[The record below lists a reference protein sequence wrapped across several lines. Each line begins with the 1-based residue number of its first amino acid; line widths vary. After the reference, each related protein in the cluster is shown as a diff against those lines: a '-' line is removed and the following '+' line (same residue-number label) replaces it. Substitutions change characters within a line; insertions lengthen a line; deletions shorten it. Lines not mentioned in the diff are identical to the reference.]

1 LNTFNS
7 AEGFIQYQDLGET
20 GSKTHLDAIIKGRMS
35 QAVEVPE
42 SGGFFAQSSWNSSAV
57 RMVIEFVLTIE
68 LRDGQAR
75 VTFDNATVAAP
86 TSYFGWYGGYTKGV
100 HTRFVAFANL
110 LVTTLE
116 VAMREDR
123 RW

>member
-1 LNTFNS
+1 
-7 AEGFIQYQDLGET
+7 
-20 GSKTHLDAIIKGRMS
+20 M
-35 QAVEVPE
+35 
-42 SGGFFAQSSWNSSAV
+42 